1 MSSGA
6 LDSSG
11 VLLSYS
17 ITVLASPMTC
27 QYTDIYSQTSNIHI
41 YISIYLQAN
50 YLRSMVYNSIQYI
63 LLGYPERLK
72 LHGLLWVC
80 LCLFLG
86 FNGLVLYTAGVLFH
100 VECCIKQLWHSFTIT
115 RTSLLYHNTIILIFP
130 LINNKNIDELD
141 SLWLPLVKTWR
152 LNERMY
158 GALTGLSKK
167 MIKEKHGD
175 AQFMKWRRGYVSIE
189 LSTKTSNVGCG
200 VSSNVS
206 INTSQHKSTI
216 NQLFHSIC
224 LCWDV
229 WDVWDI

>member
-1 MSSGA
+1 
-6 LDSSG
+6 
-11 VLLSYS
+11 
-17 ITVLASPMTC
+17 
-27 QYTDIYSQTSNIHI
+27 
-41 YISIYLQAN
+41 
-50 YLRSMVYNSIQYI
+50 
-63 LLGYPERLK
+63 
-72 LHGLLWVC
+72 
-80 LCLFLG
+80 
-86 FNGLVLYTAGVLFH
+86 
-100 VECCIKQLWHSFTIT
+100 
-115 RTSLLYHNTIILIFP
+115 
-130 LINNKNIDELD
+130 
-141 SLWLPLVKTWR
+141 
-152 LNERMY
+152 MY